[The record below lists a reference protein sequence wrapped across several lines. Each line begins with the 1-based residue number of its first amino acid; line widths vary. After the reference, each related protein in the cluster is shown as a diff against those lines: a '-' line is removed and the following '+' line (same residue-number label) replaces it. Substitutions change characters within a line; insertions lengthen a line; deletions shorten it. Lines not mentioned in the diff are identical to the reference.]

1 MTAEDLPRAT
11 RHQVIEIFLGL
22 LVAQSGAFLFL
33 RGVDPGRLP
42 STFALDTEALLLDGL
57 RRLDE
62 MELFRA
68 RVPGL
73 HVRPRRSG
81 KPARDDVPAE
91 AQLVLGMAEGALT
104 LGQIAAASA
113 LGEFETMRVVY
124 RLLVSGLV
132 VLE

>member
-1 MTAEDLPRAT
+1 MTAEELPRAM
-11 RHQVIEIFLGL
+11 RHQVVEIFLGL

-33 RGVDPGRLP
+33 RGVDAARLP

-73 HVRPRRSG
+73 HVRPRRTG
-81 KPARDDVPAE
+81 KPELDGVSAE

-124 RLLVSGLV
+124 RLLVAGLV